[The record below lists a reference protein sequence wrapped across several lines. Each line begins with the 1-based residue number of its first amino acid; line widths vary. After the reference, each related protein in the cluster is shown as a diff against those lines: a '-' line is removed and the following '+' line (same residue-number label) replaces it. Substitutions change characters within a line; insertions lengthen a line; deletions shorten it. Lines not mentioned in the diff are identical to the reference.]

1 MREAIRHKHPELQQ
15 GFDVVLIA
23 RGKMADPSVK
33 FETVEASVGILAERA
48 GLIDPVETSAESNE
62 RSD

>member
-33 FETVEASVGILAERA
+33 FETVEASVSILAERA